1 MGWLIV
7 FGLGAVFGGI
17 SALFIRVFLTSKEA
31 SKDVKE
37 PVEVVDKNRLTSA

>member
-7 FGLGAVFGGI
+7 LGLGAVFGGI

-37 PVEVVDKNRLTSA
+37 PEVVNKNRLTSA